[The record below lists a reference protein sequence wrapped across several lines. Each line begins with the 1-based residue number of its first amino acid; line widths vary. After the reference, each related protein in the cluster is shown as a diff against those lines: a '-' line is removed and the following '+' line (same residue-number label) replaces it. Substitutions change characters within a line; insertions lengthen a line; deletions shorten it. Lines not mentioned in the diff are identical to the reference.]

1 MCQSEFIPRNV
12 TFNWCFLN
20 GIYHLWLK
28 NKSQY
33 RAIVSLQSR
42 RNFGERLLSI
52 SLTKIM
58 AAIFDFN
65 GSWRLYQGGGR
76 RSKIRRRVGVRK
88 WRLRLPEVIVI
99 LQNSVRPRTEF
110 LIGAV
115 KLQLS
120 IISQMCHLNVILTF
134 CSFWTKRKMG
144 NSDWEVTSF
153 DFALEQA
160 RNLKYLAH

>member
-1 MCQSEFIPRNV
+1 MCHSEFILRNI
-12 TFNWCFLN
+12 TFIWCFLN
-20 GIYHLWLK
+20 GIYHLQLK

-33 RAIVSLQSR
+33 RAIGSLQSR

-65 GSWRLYQGGGR
+65 GSWRPARERNWCQRGGR
-76 RSKIRRRVGVRK
+76 RSKIRRGLGVGK
-88 WRLRLPEVIVI
+88 WRLRLLEVIVI

-120 IISQMCHLNVILTF
+120 ITSQMCHLNVILTF
-134 CSFWTKRKMG
+134 CSFCTKGEMA
-144 NSDWEVTSF
+144 NSDWEVISF
-153 DFALEQA
+153 DFALE
-160 RNLKYLAH
+160 